1 MAKKAT
7 PAESGRKRD
16 AKKPKDAAAKRKS
29 TAGVVAGKP
38 ERAAKA
44 GGGKPARAKAAKP
57 QRATSAPARKPANVT
72 AVDALKKL
80 MESPLVADLL
90 AVGAT
95 AALASIAGRGLGRS
109 AGTSG
114 AVAAAGKAAASAMG
128 RRLTTE
134 VEEIRAASRAA
145 KGSAAD

>member
-1 MAKKAT
+1 MARKAT
-7 PAESGRKRD
+7 PSGTTGRKRAASKAST
-16 AKKPKDAAAKRKS
+16 AKGGRKS
-29 TAGVVAGKP
+29 AAG
-38 ERAAKA
+38 
-44 GGGKPARAKAAKP
+44 AKAAP
-57 QRATSAPARKPANVT
+57 RKPTKAKSSQPRRASSARASRRPSSDMT
-72 AVDALKKL
+72 AGEALAKL